1 MSTQQWRHTEP
12 SDVGTAGAWP
22 VAPWASHPDAPLDRD
37 LFAEL
42 LAVLRDDVIGWADI
56 AADAST
62 PYAAARLE
70 GAQAALKL
78 ADRIARRNSNPYRT
92 DARARGVVVL

>member
-1 MSTQQWRHTEP
+1 MNAQQWRHTEP
-12 SDVGTAGAWP
+12 ASGTAGAWP

-42 LAVLRDDVIGWADI
+42 LSLLRDDVMGWAEI
-56 AADAST
+56 AAGGGSH
-62 PYAAARLE
+62 YAAARLE
-70 GAQAALKL
+70 GAEAALKL

-92 DARARGVVVL
+92 DARARGVAL